1 MKRSRSTLPAI
12 CVLCGEFGVKRL
24 ELFGSA
30 MRTDFSLDRSDIDF
44 LIEWYDG
51 TIKLERW
58 WGLLQALRVLLGR
71 DVDLIDETS
80 IRNWRCAVP
89 SLLERG
95 KSSSPW
101 TNRIDASRKDKIMN
115 FARLLPVSAAM
126 LAVAFSLAAQ
136 AEPMHVRGTLT
147 EFDSDKITVA
157 KRDGGVEPIAI
168 SQDTKFLAVKP
179 IGVEQI
185 KPGSYIGVAG
195 TPRKD
200 GSIKALGV
208 MVFPPSMKGVSEG
221 HFPWDLRPGSTMTN
235 ATVAEVEKSAP
246 GREVVVKYKG
256 GSQRILDR

>member
-1 MKRSRSTLPAI
+1 
-12 CVLCGEFGVKRL
+12 
-24 ELFGSA
+24 
-30 MRTDFSLDRSDIDF
+30 
-44 LIEWYDG
+44 
-51 TIKLERW
+51 
-58 WGLLQALRVLLGR
+58 
-71 DVDLIDETS
+71 
-80 IRNWRCAVP
+80 
-89 SLLERG
+89 
-95 KSSSPW
+95 
-101 TNRIDASRKDKIMN
+101 MN

-221 HFPWDLRPGSTMTN
+221 HFPWDLQPGSTMTN

-256 GSQRILDR
+256 GSQRIWIADSGNAVASFEPASSSILKDGAKVTVVAQTAEDGLPIANAVLVGENGFTPPN